1 MEEGWFSDGET
12 QAQRH
17 KGAMAQGQS
26 DWATKQLS
34 EGAIERQEV
43 RGFGSPFEGGQGD
56 VGRAH
61 SSETEVPLLEGT
73 RRTTHH
79 ARQKG
84 RDLIPP
90 LKGARGMLAG
100 HIVQRLRFPS
110 WRAHDARRTTKR
122 QEVRD

>member
-73 RRTTHH
+73 RRTTHD
-79 ARQKG
+79 K
-84 RDLIPP
+84 
-90 LKGARGMLAG
+90 KAG
-100 HIVQRLRFPS
+100 SQGLRFPS
-110 WRAHDARRTTKR
+110 REGPALQAVAFFDLRSFSEAGSEGLGWVFKGPN
-122 QEVRD
+122 